1 MRIPLLRIIVPFV
14 MTILIVEYEIMDNE
28 NLLIFSIFIFFFE
41 LIRMKLIRNCTI
53 QKIIILIINLILV
66 SNFLLKDQEKQKNP
80 TLKIPKREITL
91 KIKFSEYFKRTVT
104 DYGIS
109 YYASGIVLEAPK
121 IKKEIIGKEIMCQFK
136 DNEISN
142 IRMFKET
149 EICGLLV
156 SYKKNLY
163 LERSRL
169 AENNRV
175 SDLENIKGY
184 KVLIHDIIKNSSSD
198 NLKIHAFLNGVIL
211 GNKSLMGEKQKRLFQ
226 LSGTLHLFAVSG
238 LHIGFIYIILSF
250 IFKSLR
256 LENILRELSISIIL
270 LLYLDLVEYPPSAM
284 RATLMILSW
293 QVSKILY
300 KKSKVSSTLSLSAI
314 IILAINPA
322 ELFSVGF
329 QLSYTV
335 VMSIGIICNN
345 INIFEKKN
353 IIATYLNKSIKISYA
368 AFIGSLVIIYDYF
381 SIIVPG
387 SIIINVL
394 IIPITFLGI
403 IVIFIHLV
411 IFMIFDSLILLI
423 FIEKIYLTIEILLG
437 YLTIENIAYF
447 EFEKNTKLFELVH
460 YIYPFS
466 FILYKLYFKNNIL
479 NFLSLCSIPIL
490 IILIIQCI

>member
-14 MTILIVEYEIMDNE
+14 MTILIVEYGIMDNE
-28 NLLIFSIFIFFFE
+28 NLFIFLIIIFFFE
-41 LIRMKLIRNCTI
+41 IIRMKLVKRSTI
-53 QKIIILIINLILV
+53 QKKIILIINLILI
-66 SNFLLKDQEKQKNP
+66 SSFLLKDHEKQNKP
-80 TLKIPKREITL
+80 TFQLPKREITL
-91 KIKFSEYFKRTVT
+91 KIKFSDYFKRTVT
-104 DYGIS
+104 DYGI
-109 YYASGIVLEAPK
+109 YYYTSGIVIGSPT
-121 IKKEIIGKEIMCQFK
+121 IKKELTGKKIICQIK

-156 SYKKNLY
+156 SNKKNLY
-163 LERSRL
+163 LERSRFS
-169 AENNRV
+169 ENKR
-175 SDLENIKGY
+175 DRDPENVKGY

-198 NLKIHAFLNGVIL
+198 NQKIHAFINGVIL
-211 GNKSLMGEKQKRLFQ
+211 GNKSLMGEKQKKLFQ

-238 LHIGFIYIILSF
+238 LHIGFIYIILGF
-250 IFKSLR
+250 IFQSLR
-256 LENILRELSISIIL
+256 VENIIREISISIIL

-293 QVSKILY
+293 QVSKLLY

-314 IILAINPA
+314 IILVVNPA

-335 VMSIGIICNN
+335 VMSISIICNN
-345 INIFEKKN
+345 VDIFEKKN
-353 IIATYLNKSIKISYA
+353 VIASYLNKSIKISYA

-403 IVIFIHLV
+403 IVIFTHLV
-411 IFMIFDSLILLI
+411 IIMLFDNLTLLI
-423 FIEKIYLTIEILLG
+423 IIEKIYLTIELILN
-437 YLTIENIAYF
+437 YLSIKNLAYF

-466 FILYKLYFKNNIL
+466 FILYKSYFKNNIL